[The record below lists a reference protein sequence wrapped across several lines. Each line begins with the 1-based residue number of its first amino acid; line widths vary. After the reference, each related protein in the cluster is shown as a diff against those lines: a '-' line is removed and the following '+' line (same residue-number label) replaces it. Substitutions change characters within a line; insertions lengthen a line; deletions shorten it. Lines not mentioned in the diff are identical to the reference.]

1 MAAEIVL
8 GALALSAAYIAS
20 NRDKKANLLTQ
31 EGYRNAGQYE
41 SRYLPN
47 TNIPVTNYPVIRPN
61 TGSNVNDY
69 KNPNTATDRYYA
81 KNVDFDKMSAG
92 VAGGVGGVGILRGGG
107 GIAERGREFANDSK
121 NYSSGSAAPTGAAS
135 SSIHPAAGAPSQ
147 YYEDLEY
154 GTQFGDNYGKDGFTS
169 LMGEKIDPRTFKHN
183 NMEPYYGAKI
193 RGITS
198 GANMNENVLD
208 NKVGT
213 GSQYFS
219 KTEQAPLFR
228 PLENLHLPNGMPNQN
243 DFYQSRVLPS
253 TKISNVKPWEEIR
266 VGPGLDQGYGAQGT
280 LGFNSGMDAREKWID
295 RGVDELRVKTNPKM
309 TYTLEGHQGPA
320 AHYVQN
326 APTTATLGRMEK
338 HLPDT
343 FFVNTPDRWFTTTGM
358 EKGETLRA
366 IEMDRES
373 NRQTTTS
380 EYFGAT
386 APADGG
392 AAMYAP
398 KNFEDTRRQTYDGK
412 PIINPYA
419 AERNTATEADFGR
432 TSYKIT
438 HNNRTTVHPNE
449 MGGIHGALKAVV
461 APLLDILKPSR
472 KENVV
477 GNARLYENARMPV
490 PAAVT
495 ATFNPADR
503 APTTIKE
510 TTVGLVGYDHLNVER
525 QAAAGYLISQ
535 NTPVETERATT
546 STDYLGGAGGG
557 ATRMGNGLYN
567 AAYNQRNNVNKTY
580 KNITNHGAMSLF
592 NSNTNVQIDRLDADR
607 ANHRS
612 MVSTNAPSSIPSIDI
627 YGKMTMPQSYD
638 ETKLNERIQPDILN
652 AFRQNPYTHSLHTY

>member
-1 MAAEIVL
+1 MAEIALLL
-8 GALALSAAYIAS
+8 GGLGAAYIAS
-20 NRDKKANLLTQ
+20 NRDNNQRK
-31 EGYRNAGQYE
+31 EGYRNPNANY

-47 TNIPVTNYPVIRPN
+47 MNVPVTNYPVIRAN
-61 TGSNVNDY
+61 TGTNVNEY
-69 KNPNTATDRYYA
+69 KNPNTPTDRYFA
-81 KNVDFDKMSAG
+81 NNVDYDKMSAG
-92 VAGGVGGVGILRGGG
+92 VAGGVGGVGILRG
-107 GIAERGREFANDSK
+107 IAERGRESTNDK
-121 NYSSGSAAPTGAAS
+121 KDIIPHIQSSGISNSGPIGE
-135 SSIHPAAGAPSQ
+135 GL
-147 YYEDLEY
+147 D
-154 GTQFGDNYGKDGFTS
+154 TQFGDNYSKDGFTS
-169 LMGEKIDPRTFKHN
+169 LMGSQIDPRTFKHN

-193 RGITS
+193 RGTTT
-198 GANMNENVLD
+198 GANMHENVLD
-208 NKVGT
+208 NKIGG
-213 GSQYFS
+213 GSQFFS

-228 PLENLHLPNGMPNQN
+228 PQDNMHLPNGMPNQN

-253 TKISNVKPWEEIR
+253 MKISNVKPWEEVR
-266 VGPGLDQGYGAQGT
+266 VGPGLDQGYGSQGT
-280 LGFNSGMDAREKWID
+280 LGFNSGMEAREKWID
-295 RGVDELRVKTNPKM
+295 RGVDELRVKTNPKLS
-309 TYTLEGHQGPA
+309 YTLDGHQGPA
-320 AHYVQN
+320 AHYIQN
-326 APTTATLGRMEK
+326 APTTETLGRMEK

-343 FFVNTPDRWFTTTGM
+343 FFVNTPDRWLTTTGV
-358 EKGETLRA
+358 EKGETQRA

-380 EYFGAT
+380 EYYGAT

-419 AERNTATEADFGR
+419 AEKNTATEADFGR
-432 TSYKIT
+432 TSYKFT
-438 HNNRTTVHPNE
+438 HNNRTTVRPNE

-477 GNARLYENARMPV
+477 GNARMYENARMPV

-510 TTVGLVGYDHLNVER
+510 TTVGLVGYDHMNVER

-535 NTPVETERATT
+535 NTPEDTERATT
-546 STDYLGGAGGG
+546 STDYLGGAGGT

-580 KNITNHGAMSLF
+580 KNVTNHGSMSLF

-607 ANHRS
+607 ANNRT
-612 MVSTNAPSSIPSIDI
+612 MTATNAPSSIPSIDI

-638 ETKLNERIQPDILN
+638 ESKLNERIQPDILN
-652 AFRQNPYTHSLHTY
+652 AFRQNPYTHSLQTY

>member
-1 MAAEIVL
+1 MAEIALIL
-8 GALALSAAYIAS
+8 GSLGAAYIAS
-20 NRDKKANLLTQ
+20 NRNERGAK
-31 EGYRNAGQYE
+31 EGYRNTSNNQ

-47 TNIPVTNYPVIRPN
+47 TNIPTTNYPVIRPN
-61 TGSNVNDY
+61 TGSNVNEY
-69 KNPNTATDRYYA
+69 KNPNAATDRYYA
-81 KNVDFDKMSAG
+81 RGVDFDKMSSG
-92 VAGGVGGVGILRGGG
+92 VAGGVGGVGILRG
-107 GIAERGREFANDSK
+107 IPERGRDNSNDK
-121 NYSSGSAAPTGAAS
+121 NDFIS
-135 SSIHPAAGAPSQ
+135 PAATTSSTPGSGMLGNL
-147 YYEDLEY
+147 D
-154 GTQFGDNYGKDGFTS
+154 TQFGDNYNKDGFTS
-169 LMGEKIDPRTFKHN
+169 LLGTKIDPSTFTHN
-183 NMEPYYGAKI
+183 NMEPYYGAKV
-193 RGITS
+193 RGITA
-198 GANMNENVLD
+198 GANMHENVLD
-208 NKVGT
+208 NKVGS
-213 GSQYFS
+213 GSQFFS

-228 PLENLHLPNGMPNQN
+228 PQDNMHLPNGMPNQN

-253 TKISNVKPWEEIR
+253 MKISNVKPWEEVR
-266 VGPGLDQGYGAQGT
+266 VGPGLDQGYSAKGA
-280 LGFNSGMDAREKWID
+280 LGYNSGMEAREKWID
-295 RGVDELRVKTNPKM
+295 RGVDELRVKTNPKL
-309 TYTLEGHQGPA
+309 TFSLDGHQGPA

-326 APTTATLGRMEK
+326 APTAETLGRMEK

-343 FFVNTPDRWFTTTGM
+343 FFINTPDRWFTTTGA
-358 EKGETLRA
+358 EKGETQRA
-366 IEMDRES
+366 TEIDRES
-373 NRQTTTS
+373 NRQTTTT

-419 AERNTATEADFGR
+419 AEKNIATEADFGR
-432 TSYKIT
+432 MSYKLT
-438 HNNRTTVHPNE
+438 HNNRTTVRPNE

-461 APLLDILKPSR
+461 APLLDVLKPSR

-477 GNARLYENARMPV
+477 GNARMYENARMPV

-510 TTVGLVGYDHLNVER
+510 TTVGLVGFDHLNVER

-535 NTPVETERATT
+535 NTPIETERATT
-546 STDYLGGAGGG
+546 STDYLGAAGGG

-580 KNITNHGAMSLF
+580 KNITNHGSMSLF

-607 ANHRS
+607 LNNRAS
-612 MVSTNAPSSIPSIDI
+612 VMTNAPSSIPSIDI

-652 AFRQNPYTHSLHTY
+652 AFRQNPYTHSLQTY